1 MNVYIVRHGETE
13 CNVKNICYGWYDCP
27 INEKGISQAKNLG
40 RFLKSKKIDKIISS
54 DLLRA
59 RMTAELINNE
69 LGLPIEFNSSFREIN
84 FGDWENVPVIEMRKI
99 DPVNTKLWRKDCEKA
114 IIPNGELFSDFF
126 NRVSKGFDKVVEDNF
141 DKNIL
146 LVAHGGAISA
156 LLCHIT
162 NAGAKGFW
170 HFRTIQECYTELVYD
185 YDGFF
190 IKRINCPIE

>member
-1 MNVYIVRHGETE
+1 MVVYIVRHGETE
-13 CNVKNICYGWYDCP
+13 CNVNNICYGWYDCP

-59 RMTAELINNE
+59 KMTAELINNE
-69 LGLPIEFNSSFREIN
+69 LYVPVEFNSSFREIN
-84 FGDWENVPVIEMRKI
+84 FGDWENVPVVEMRKI
-99 DPVNTKLWRKDCEKA
+99 DPVNTKLWRNDCEKA

-126 NRVSKGFDKVVEDNF
+126 KRVSEGFDKVVEDNF

-162 NAGAKGFW
+162 NSGAKGFW